1 MRIDRYFTRNRTID
15 LKSTTFR
22 GALKELLDVSVGR
35 FKDLNKEKLLSGLL
49 AREGTMTTYLGNG
62 VSLPHLRVKMSR
74 RFIFAVGRS
83 VEGIPYDGHRADE
96 KAHLIFLLIAS
107 ESARGYLQVLASIAR
122 LVKEQEF
129 VDGLVEAPDLTTF
142 FERLSSAF
150 GGLHPKPAQFR
161 QNKVNRLIFKEA
173 EKIASGS
180 NCSSIAI
187 FGDTLNSAAGIKD
200 WFPKFK
206 TILVIR
212 NIGDGDFDHE
222 AFSSVI
228 QVRSFSKSRMAQLRS
243 AVLIGMTRGIIQ
255 INERICCVGGIPGS
269 DQFDTVMLVDVQREF
284 KTLLGDESSFLPPDV
299 KPEVLERV
307 IAIATELAVEG
318 REGRP
323 VGSMFVLGD
332 TAKVE
337 KMTKPLVLNPF
348 FGYKEEDRN
357 ILNPFMDET
366 IKEFSSID
374 GAFIIRGDGLLV
386 SSGSLIHAPDYAH
399 SLPGGLGARHAAAAA
414 ISLATDCI
422 SIVVSSSSGQVTV
435 FRRGVLLALIEKDF
449 ARSSQNNVW

>member
-1 MRIDRYFTRNRTID
+1 MRIDRYFKRTRTID
-15 LKSTTFR
+15 LKSTTFK
-22 GALKELLDVSVGR
+22 GALEELLATCVGR
-35 FKDLNKEKLLSGLL
+35 FKDLDKEKLLSGLME
-49 AREGTMTTYLGNG
+49 RERTMTTYLGNG
-62 VSLPHLRVKMSR
+62 VALPHLRVKMSR

-83 VEGIPYDGHRADE
+83 KEGIAYDGVKDEE
-96 KAHLIFLLIAS
+96 KAHLVFLLIAG
-107 ESARGYLQVLASIAR
+107 ESATGYLQVLASVAR
-122 LVKEQEF
+122 LVKDQAS
-129 VDGLVEAPDLTTF
+129 VDHLVESPDTGIL
-142 FERLSSAF
+142 FERLTSSL
-150 GGLHPKPAQFR
+150 GGLPSKPTQFR
-161 QNKVNRLIFKEA
+161 QNKLNRLIFSEA
-173 EKIASGS
+173 EKIAKGS
-180 NCSSIAI
+180 HCASIAI
-187 FGDTLNSAAGIKD
+187 FGDTLNSGAGIKD
-200 WFPKFK
+200 WFPRIK
-206 TILVIR
+206 TILVTR
-212 NIGDGDFDHE
+212 NIGEGDFDHE
-222 AFSSVI
+222 VFSSVI

-255 INERICCVGGIPGS
+255 GNDRICCIGGIPGS
-269 DQFDTVMLVDVQREF
+269 DQFDTVMVVDVRREF
-284 KTLLGDESSFLPPDV
+284 KTLLGDESNFLPPDV

-307 IAIATELAVEG
+307 IAVATELAVEG

-323 VGSMFVLGD
+323 VGSMFVVGD

-348 FGYKEEDRN
+348 YGYKEEDRN

-386 SSGSLIHAPDYAH
+386 SSGSLIHTPDYAH

-449 ARSSQNNVW
+449 ARSS